1 MIRTVISAL
10 TAAAACAFAQPSGTS
25 PHTPPANGP
34 RRADPT
40 WVALRDCT
48 VHVNPGEAI
57 EHATVVFRDGVIQ
70 AVMPGEG
77 APIPMGPRVV
87 QSTGLHVYPAFID
100 AYVDVDAPAPTP
112 GAPGVHW
119 NASITPQRRVLDGS
133 ALDAATGESLRKL
146 GFGAAAVAPRGGI
159 FRGTSAVVSLSKASD
174 DPSITRP
181 LVYRADAYQA
191 VGFESARGGYP
202 GSLMGAIAVVRQTL
216 SDADWLDTLPEGA
229 QRNAAIQNDGCLGAL
244 SRRYDA
250 VTPLVFDVGDE
261 LDALRA
267 AKVVREFGRRAMIL
281 GSGTEF
287 RRLEAIASE
296 KLPYVLP
303 LNYPRQPDV
312 STLGKVEQVELRE
325 LMTWEQ
331 APTNPHRLANAGVSF
346 ALTSSKARDR
356 DGFIENVRKAIT
368 CGLTEEQALAALT
381 TVPAKMLMV
390 DDQIGTVEVGKR
402 ANLLVTDGPVFGKE
416 TKVHAVWIDGKAHD
430 LYTAPERLEGEWAL
444 EIPGAPEAKRKLVVE
459 KGNGITVHRDDKASK
474 ASRVSVEGGRVSFT
488 FEHEPLDGKAGVYAM
503 TAAIE
508 RDADG
513 KAARLLGQGLRA
525 TGETFTWTAA
535 RESARL
541 DGLWPTVFDQPHADG
556 AKNGAMLVIADGK
569 LAMVGAAEAPDMPV
583 EHTWDGRTLRY
594 ELDPARTGHEGI
606 VKVEATVDFDED
618 PPVMRGVVNAPSGG
632 SFTWTATRTSP
643 QGKWNLSEYDG
654 EAKKESDP
662 GYFTIEVTGE
672 NATVTLAKTSEG
684 EAEKAEEKP
693 AAEAPKPDDA
703 PKTEPDAETP
713 KPEQPGAAP
722 PREGRGRGKF
732 GGARGGE
739 GFKIEGR
746 VVAFKQ
752 DMSAL
757 GGEGKADATLRV
769 FGDTLVGE
777 FKLAEVTHTFRASR
791 EPRKKDDSETEWA
804 KDIPESL
811 PTPFG
816 PYGLE
821 SLPPQ
826 CTFVFTNATI
836 WTNGP
841 EGVIR
846 GGTLVVSNGKI
857 AGVFPTGNTGI
868 VPPGP
873 DAITIDCQGK
883 HITAGIID
891 CHSHTGISRGVNE
904 GGQAVTAEV
913 RIEDV
918 TNPDTTNWYW
928 QLAGGVTAVN
938 NLHGSANAIGG
949 QSQTNKIR
957 WGCARPD
964 DMHFEGA
971 IPGIKFALGENPR
984 GANSGP
990 SRDLGGGATA
1000 RYPQTR
1006 MGVEMLIRDRFTAAS
1021 EYKRRLDEEKKGRTQ
1036 ASTETPGGG
1045 LEEKS
1050 TNATLLA
1057 TLPVRRDFE
1066 LEALAEILDGKRL
1079 VHCHS
1084 YRQDEILMLCLV
1096 AKEYKFKI
1104 GTFQHILEGYKVAD
1118 YVRDYSGGGSGF
1130 SDWWA
1135 YKVEVQDAIPQ
1146 GLPLMAQVGAT
1157 MSFNS
1162 DSDELARRLNVEA
1175 GKAVKYVGLSEEDAL
1190 KFVTLNPAKQLRV
1203 DDRVGSIEV
1212 GKDADFAV
1220 WNGPPLSSLSLC
1232 EMTFVDGRRLFSL
1245 EDDAKHREKIQQE
1258 RSRLIQKILAEK
1270 KRPGAGDGDRPAGG
1284 PPDGARR
1291 RPGGGRRPPND
1302 DLVAADFLVENLTE
1316 EEAARVRE
1324 YYLDLMNRGK
1334 SPNQP
1339 GMCGC
1344 GLMHW

>member
-1 MIRTVISAL
+1 MIRAAL
-10 TAAAACAFAQPSGTS
+10 SVLAAAAACVLAQPSGTS
-25 PHTPPANGP
+25 PHTPPPNGP

-48 VHVNPGEAI
+48 VHLKPGESL

-77 APIPMGPRVV
+77 APIPLGPRVV
-87 QSTGLHVYPAFID
+87 QSTGMHVYPAFID

-119 NASITPQRRVLDGS
+119 NPSVTPQRRVLDGS

-146 GFGAAAVAPRGGI
+146 GFGAAAIAPRDGI
-159 FRGTSAVVSLSKASD
+159 FRGTSAVVSLAKPSD
-174 DPSITRP
+174 DPSISRP
-181 LVYRADAYQA
+181 PVYRADAYQA
-191 VGFESARGGYP
+191 VSFESSRGGYP

-216 SDADWLDTLPEGA
+216 SDADWLDRLPEGP
-229 QRNAAIQNDGCLGAL
+229 QRNAAVQNDGCLGAL
-244 SRRYDA
+244 SRRYDS
-250 VTPLVFDVGDE
+250 VTPLVFDTSDE

-267 AKVVREFGRRAMIL
+267 AKIAREFGRSAIIL

-287 RRLEAIASE
+287 RRLEAIASD
-296 KLPYVLP
+296 KLPFILP

-312 STLGKVEQVELRE
+312 STLGKAEQVELRE

-331 APTNPHRLANAGVSF
+331 APTNPRRLVKAGVSF
-346 ALTSSKARDR
+346 SLTSSKARDR
-356 DGFIENVRKAIT
+356 DGFTENIRKAIT
-368 CGLTEEQALAALT
+368 CGLTEDQALAALT
-381 TVPAKMLMV
+381 TIPARMLLV

-402 ANLLVTDGPVFGKE
+402 ANLLVADGPIFAKE
-416 TKVHAVWIDGKAHD
+416 TRIHALWIDGRPHE
-430 LYTAPERLEGEWAL
+430 LYTPPEKLDGEWTL
-444 EIPGAPEAKRKLVVE
+444 EIPGAPEATRKLAIE
-459 KGNGITVHRDDKASK
+459 KGNDITVHRNDKTSK
-474 ASRVSVEGGRVSFT
+474 ASRVSAEGGRVSFM

-513 KAARLLGQGLRA
+513 RAARLVGQGLRA
-525 TGETFTWTAA
+525 TGESFTW
-535 RESARL
+535 SATRQPPSL
-541 DGLWPTVFDQPHADG
+541 DGLWPTTFDQPHADG
-556 AKNGAMLVIADGK
+556 NKNGAMLVFADGK
-569 LAMVGAAEAPDMPV
+569 LAIVGAPDAPDMPV
-583 EHTWDGRTLRY
+583 EHTWDGHTLRY
-594 ELDPARTGHEGI
+594 ELDLTRTGHEG
-606 VKVEATVDFDED
+606 VAKVEAVVNFDED
-618 PPVMRGVVNAPSGG
+618 PPVMRGVVTAPSGG
-632 SFTWTATRTSP
+632 AFTWTAARTTP
-643 QGKWNLSEYDG
+643 QGKWNLTEYDG
-654 EAKKESDP
+654 QARTEGDP
-662 GYFTIEVTGE
+662 GYFTLNITKES
-672 NATVTLAKTSEG
+672 ATLTPGKPKDADD
-684 EAEKAEEKP
+684 EKP
-693 AAEAPKPDDA
+693 QTNPQTPPPDAAKPEDPPKPD
-703 PKTEPDAETP
+703 AE
-713 KPEQPGAAP
+713 KHEQTDQPREEDQ
-722 PREGRGRGKF
+722 PREGRP
-732 GGARGGE
+732 RGGRSAGRSE
-739 GFKIEGR
+739 FKIEGR
-746 VVAFKQ
+746 TVTFKQ
-752 DMSAL
+752 DMTPL
-757 GGEGKADATLRV
+757 GGEGQAVATLRV
-769 FGDTLVGE
+769 FGDSLLGE
-777 FKLAEVTHTFRASR
+777 FKLDDGTAHTFKAAR
-791 EPRKKDDSETEWA
+791 EPKKKDDDTEWA
-804 KDIPESL
+804 KDIPETL
-811 PTPFG
+811 PLPFG

-826 CTFVFTNATI
+826 GTYVFTNATI
-836 WTNGP
+836 WTSGP
-841 EGVIR
+841 QGIIR

-857 AGVFPTGNTGI
+857 TGVFPTGNTGI
-868 VPPGP
+868 VPPP
-873 DAITIDCQGK
+873 ADAVTIDCQGK
-883 HITAGIID
+883 HITPGIID

-957 WGCARPD
+957 WGCLRPD
-964 DMHFEGA
+964 DMHVEGA
-971 IPGIKFALGENPR
+971 MPGIKFALGENPR

-990 SRDLGGGATA
+990 ARDFGGNATA

-1006 MGVEMLIRDRFTAAS
+1006 MGVEMLIRDRFTAAG
-1021 EYKRRLDEEKKGRTQ
+1021 EYKRRLDEEKKDRTQ

-1045 LEEKS
+1045 LAGADPS
-1050 TNATLLA
+1050 ASLL
-1057 TLPVRRDFE
+1057 TPLPVRRDLE

-1084 YRQDEILMLCLV
+1084 YRQDEILMLCMV
-1096 AKEYKFKI
+1096 AKDFKFRI

-1175 GKAVKYVGLSEEDAL
+1175 AKAVKYVGLSEEDAL
-1190 KFVTLNPAKQLRV
+1190 KFVTINPAKQLQIDQRT
-1203 DDRVGSIEV
+1203 GSIEV

-1220 WNGPPLSSLSLC
+1220 WNGSPLSALSLC

-1245 EDDAKHREKIQQE
+1245 QDDAAHREKIQKE
-1258 RSRLIQKILAEK
+1258 RSRLIQKILADR
-1270 KRPGAGDGDRPAGG
+1270 KRPGASEGPSGG

-1291 RPGGGRRPPND
+1291 RPGGRRPPTD
-1302 DLVAADFLVENLTE
+1302 DLAAADFPLTNLTE

-1324 YYLDLMNRGK
+1324 FYLDLMNRGK

-1339 GMCGC
+1339 GLCGC